1 MTDSRSFWVT
11 GASNGLGLALVE
23 RLLEQGHRVAASAK
37 ESDELNT
44 LAAQHGRRFLRLPWQ
59 LHAEPNA
66 ADACQQICHAWC
78 SLDGLIINAGT
89 SDYLPDDVADSE
101 LFEAIVTTNQLAAE
115 QCLGNALTLLA
126 KGHSPQVMAVFNRYS
141 ALQMYAPTQVTAG
154 WNNLPQWMREQR
166 KALDAQGVKLTV
178 VGPQS
183 QKTPVTSAAA
193 IPEEWTP
200 QGAAEELLRRWP
212 QGEPELVLETLDLS
226 SLWPLPQR

>member
-1 MTDSRSFWVT
+1 LNDSRSFWVT

-59 LHAEPNA
+59 LHAEPDA
-66 ADACQQICHAWC
+66 ADACQQICHAWR

-101 LFEAIVTTNQLAAE
+101 LFEAIVTTNQLAGE
-115 QCLGNALTLLA
+115 HCLTKALPLLT
-126 KGHSPQVMAVFNRYS
+126 KGTSPQVMALFSRYS
-141 ALQMYAPTQVTAG
+141 ALQLYAPTQVTAG

-166 KALDAQGVKLTV
+166 KALKAQGIELTV

-183 QKTPVTSAAA
+183 LKVPVTSAQA
-193 IPEEWTP
+193 IPGQWTP
-200 QGAAEELLRRWP
+200 QRVAEELLRRWP
-212 QGEPELVLETLDLS
+212 QAEPELVLEALDLS
-226 SLWPLPQR
+226 SLWPLKR